1 MKIVGP
7 IILLVCGII
16 ALVGVFLPLVSYGGL
31 SISGWEAFSEIGID
45 EATEP
50 FLVFIG
56 SILLLVFALPAVVV
70 SANPEGSQ
78 KVVRNL
84 CVMASLG
91 AAVGI
96 GGASLLLFD
105 AINSDGVELLSYGF
119 YISYA
124 TVVLGLIFGI
134 ITIITSQ
141 RAGFQIEK

>member
-7 IILLVCGII
+7 IILLVCGVI
-16 ALVGVFLPLVSYGGL
+16 ALVGVFLPLMGDGP
-31 SISGWEAFSEIGID
+31 SISGWEAFSNFGID
-45 EATEP
+45 EAPEP

-56 SILLLVFALPAVVV
+56 SILLLVFSLHAVVV

-84 CVMASLG
+84 CIMASLG

-96 GGASLLLFD
+96 GGASWFLFE
-105 AINSDGVELLSYGF
+105 AIDNNAVEILSYGF
-119 YISYA
+119 YASYA
-124 TVVLGLIFGI
+124 AAVLGLIFGI

-141 RAGFQIEK
+141 RAGFQIKE